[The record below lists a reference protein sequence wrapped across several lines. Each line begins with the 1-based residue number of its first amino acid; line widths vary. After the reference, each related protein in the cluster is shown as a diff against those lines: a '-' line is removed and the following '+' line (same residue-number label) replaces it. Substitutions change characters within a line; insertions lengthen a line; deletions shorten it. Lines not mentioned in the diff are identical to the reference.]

1 MQKHKPKKGDPASA
15 YSLLGKAHASLTHA
29 TCFYCLSTKW
39 PYILYTG
46 PSKCTMNDGMAVS
59 SGCGGSGG
67 VAYIAAI
74 AAGAVII
81 PPLHC
86 SGPHIISSL
95 DPLFEHTFCCGL

>member
-1 MQKHKPKKGDPASA
+1 
-15 YSLLGKAHASLTHA
+15 
-29 TCFYCLSTKW
+29 
-39 PYILYTG
+39 
-46 PSKCTMNDGMAVS
+46 MNDGMAVS